1 MALHRAPK
9 IVKSSGLVPRYG
21 FSRFSVNAATSRP
34 SAAHRFKEKISKRFV
49 KTRMTKETKVVYE
62 FAGFRLDP
70 EERQLLHLGEAVD
83 LTPKALSLLVLFVEN
98 AGRLLSKDRL
108 KKELW
113 PDTHVDDANLTVT
126 VRTLR
131 LALNNGNSSS
141 HIETVPREG
150 YRFVAPVNRVEPAV
164 QTAARPHSEVADNA
178 VETPQMSGA
187 PLSEKTVEP
196 CPRKTRFQRQWL
208 IALYTLLLVLAAVI
222 VAGFILPPNKPLI
235 LKYTQLTY
243 QGHEIGELL
252 PNDGVRVYFQE
263 KLADKALLGAVPAS
277 GNGEP
282 VYLTAPTKTPVL
294 LGMFPGGEGLLVA
307 NGFPL
312 STFWKLPIPGGTPQP
327 LGKMSGADITLAPDG
342 QRYARVEDGR
352 SLTIEGIEGESAHR
366 IYYSAGSVISR
377 PRWSPDGSMLCF
389 TKLDP
394 EAAKGADVYSIWSI
408 NADGSN
414 LRSMVSPKLGILN
427 ASFCNWTA
435 GARYLLFSSSVNGKS
450 DLWSIPDRANWLP
463 FSHPNPVRLTDNP
476 VEFYAP
482 TSSPDGTKI
491 FGLGRVKR
499 GELARYDWK
508 AGAWLPFVGG
518 MSAGALDFSRDGQWI
533 VYVKY
538 PEGTLWRSRVDG
550 SDPLQLTFGPNTADG
565 PHWSPDGRQIAFRS
579 SLPGQPRRI
588 FLISADGGVPTEL
601 LPGNE
606 NRKEEGIPTW
616 SADGRL
622 IAFGELRYD
631 AKNIAIHV
639 VELATGRVTTVPGSE
654 RLWTPRWSPSG
665 RYLLALKSGGAF
677 SNSPALLVF
686 DFHTQKWRTL
696 AERQIN
702 EPVWSHD
709 EKYIYFDVVQSRAD
723 DAIWRARVADGKIER
738 VVGIIDFPRAASPTF
753 GTWFGLA
760 PDDSP
765 LMLREIHE
773 TEIFALDMK
782 W

>member
-1 MALHRAPK
+1 M
-9 IVKSSGLVPRYG
+9 PRYG
-21 FSRFSVNAATSRP
+21 FPRFFNAALSRA
-34 SAAHRFKEKISKRFV
+34 SGAHRFKEKISKRFV
-49 KTRMTKETKVVYE
+49 KARMSKERKAIYG
-62 FAGFRLDP
+62 FGGFRLDP
-70 EERQLLHLGEAVD
+70 EERQLLYHGEPVD
-83 LTPKALSLLVLFVEN
+83 LTPKALSLLVVFVEN

-131 LALNNGNSSS
+131 LALNNGNSGSY
-141 HIETVPREG
+141 IETVPREG
-150 YRFVAPVNRVEPAV
+150 YRFVAPVNRVEPAD
-164 QTAARPHSEVADNA
+164 QTAARSRPEVADSA

-187 PLSEKTVEP
+187 PLGEQAGEP
-196 CPRKTRFQRQWL
+196 LEGTRFQRQWL
-208 IALYTLLLVLAAVI
+208 LASYTLLSVLVAVI
-222 VAGFILPPNKPLI
+222 VAGFILPRNKPVV

-243 QGHEIGELL
+243 EGHEIGELL
-252 PNDGVRVYFQE
+252 PTDGVRVYFQE

-307 NGFPL
+307 GGFPL
-312 STFWKLPIPGGTPQP
+312 SNFWKLPIPGGAPQP
-327 LGKMSGADITLAPDG
+327 LGKMSGADIALAPDG

-352 SLTIEGIEGESAHR
+352 SLTIAGIEGQSAHR

-435 GARYLLFSSSVNGKS
+435 GARYLIFSSPVNGKS

-463 FSHPNPVRLTDNP
+463 FSHPKPVRLTDNP

-491 FGLGRVKR
+491 FGLGRMER
-499 GELARYDWK
+499 GELARYDRK

-518 MSAGALDFSRDGQWI
+518 MSAGALDFSRDGQWV
-533 VYVKY
+533 VYVKH

-579 SLPGQPRRI
+579 SLPGQPKRI
-588 FLISADGGVPTEL
+588 FLIFADGGVPTEL

-606 NRKEEGIPTW
+606 NKKEEGIPTW
-616 SADGRL
+616 SDDGRF

-639 VELATGRVTTVPGSE
+639 VELATGKVTTVPGSE
-654 RLWTPRWSPSG
+654 GLWTPRWSPSG

-686 DFHTQKWRTL
+686 DFHTQKWRPL

-723 DAIWRARVADGKIER
+723 DAIWRVRVADGKIER

-773 TEIFALDMK
+773 TEIFALNVK